1 MRIETRTTALLL
13 ALVVVAAFAI
23 PTTLADSKDK
33 KEKMNT
39 EGGGKINSTVMPNV
53 STFAFEA
60 NNMRDKKG
68 FKVENLQYNDH
79 GAMIKLH
86 GNVTMLMVDKTV
98 TPHTATFSGWAKVTN
113 ATGAKMMLPY
123 TVMVTE
129 GKKGVGT
136 FSISLPTAAPP
147 FLPGVYSDSDT
158 LLGGHI
164 KVDP

>member
-1 MRIETRTTALLL
+1 MRIEKRTTVLLL
-13 ALVVVAAFAI
+13 ALVVLAAFAI
-23 PTTLADSKDK
+23 PTTLADGNK
-33 KEKMNT
+33 KVNMT

-60 NNMRDKKG
+60 KNMSDKKG
-68 FKVENLQYNDH
+68 WKVEGNLQYNDH
-79 GAMIKLH
+79 GAMIKLQ

-123 TVMVTE
+123 TVMVME

-136 FSISLPTAAPP
+136 FSISLPAAPP
-147 FLPGVYSDSDT
+147 FLPAVYSDNDT